1 MRSIVLV
8 LLLLPLTGC
17 LMEVMTTTAIQ
28 GTLQAESATAAMKQL
43 HRAQDQVNRDTMRQA
58 IGVYTA
64 ETGTY
69 PVSLYSL
76 VPEYL
81 AEVPVRPDGLPYEY
95 DPISG
100 TVRDADARGPQITI
114 PISNADRDTM
124 AGLRDSIYD
133 YADWTGYYPGSLE
146 ALVPDYLRYV
156 PVTTSGHAY
165 VYNPMDGSLRHPAQS
180 PGRRVAPVNSGSV
193 GMGGAGLLGE
203 ALTGIGLQQQLGNMN
218 NAGSSA
224 AGARARQNIDQL
236 QSDYSDRQTQMLD
249 DLDL

>member
-1 MRSIVLV
+1 MRSIVFV
-8 LLLLPLTGC
+8 LLVLPLTGC
-17 LMEVMTTTAIQ
+17 IMELLSTTAIQ
-28 GTLQAESATAAMKQL
+28 STLQAESATAAMKQL
-43 HRAQDQVNRDTMRQA
+43 HRAQDQSNRNTMRQA

-64 ETGTY
+64 ETGAY
-69 PVSLYSL
+69 PVSLHSL

-100 TVRDADARGPQITI
+100 TLREAHARGPQITI
-114 PISNADRDTM
+114 PISDDDRNTM
-124 AGLRDSIYD
+124 AMLRDSIYD

-146 ALVPDYLRYV
+146 ALIPDYLRYV
-156 PVTTSGHAY
+156 PVTTSGHTY

-180 PGRRVAPVNSGSV
+180 PGRRVAPINSGSV

-203 ALTGIGLQQQLGNMN
+203 TLTGIGLQQQIGNMN

-236 QSDYSDRQTQMLD
+236 QSDYSDRQMQMLD